1 MWNVIV
7 NQLIRRVVRYNPHPQ
22 SVLHLGF
29 MECFAFARYLAV
41 SLTDTFLFLKDYS
54 QRQPIFP
61 LLAHS
66 CDSEWDH
73 AGVWRKH
80 SQRHL
85 HEPRSQVL
93 FFGFHGL

>member
-1 MWNVIV
+1 MWNVIDKH
-7 NQLIRRVVRYNPHPQ
+7 LIRKSSKILSPSSLHPQ
-22 SVLHLGF
+22 NVLQLGF

-41 SLTDTFLFLKDYS
+41 SLIHIFLFLKDYS
-54 QRQPIFP
+54 ERQPLFP

-80 SQRHL
+80 SQ
-85 HEPRSQVL
+85 
-93 FFGFHGL
+93 